1 MIVYTQLIIL
11 CMLNMEGV
19 KKELREKALF
29 FVLQL
34 LKIVLFIK
42 NAFMVLNINVLY
54 IRSPKFQFSVSGSR
68 FSVLISDTNQ
78 LNSLYRTSSSLKMT
92 N

>member
-1 MIVYTQLIIL
+1 
-11 CMLNMEGV
+11 MLNMEGV

-34 LKIVLFIK
+34 LKIVLFTK
-42 NAFMVLNINVLY
+42 NAFIILKINILHVL
-54 IRSPKFQFSVSGSR
+54 SPKFQFSVSESR
-68 FSVLISDTNQ
+68 FSVLISDMNQ
-78 LNSLYRTSSSLKMT
+78 LNSLYRTSSSLKMI